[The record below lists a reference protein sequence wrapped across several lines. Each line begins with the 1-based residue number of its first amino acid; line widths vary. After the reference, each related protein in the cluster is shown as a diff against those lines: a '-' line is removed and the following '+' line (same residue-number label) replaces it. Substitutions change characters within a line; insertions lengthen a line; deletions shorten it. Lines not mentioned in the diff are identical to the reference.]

1 MENIM
6 EILQTTK
13 NRTTILLPGIYLE
26 KMRTQIGK
34 DARTHSS
41 TTYNSQDRKATQVPI
56 NYWMDKED
64 MV

>member
-1 MENIM
+1 M

-56 NYWMDKED
+56 NY
-64 MV
+64 

>member
-13 NRTTILLPGIYLE
+13 NRTTVLLLAIYLG

-34 DARTHSS
+34 DTHTHSS
-41 TTYNSQDRKATQVPI
+41 TTYNKQDRKATQVPI
-56 NYWMDKED
+56 N
-64 MV
+64 